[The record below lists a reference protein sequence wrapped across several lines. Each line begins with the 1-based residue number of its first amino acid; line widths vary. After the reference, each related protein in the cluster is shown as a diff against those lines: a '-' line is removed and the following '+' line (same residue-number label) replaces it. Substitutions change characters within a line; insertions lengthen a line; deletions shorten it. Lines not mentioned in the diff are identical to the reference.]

1 MLKVNVG
8 LIRKISRDYNSTG
21 FSLNLEG
28 EIAAPLDDPEQVI
41 ERIREYYDVAEAAL
55 QDQIDR
61 HQSESALA
69 GRDADES
76 GQGGAANG
84 PTIAKPARPQRPRD
98 GQPSDRQPAEP
109 ASDKQRQYLLAI
121 AKRQGLATEALDAR
135 IAAVLGHSV
144 GLSELS
150 KREAGQVIDNLTQ
163 GGAGE
168 ARPARR
174 S

>member
-8 LIRKISRDYNSTG
+8 LSRKISRDYNSTG

-41 ERIREYYDVAEAAL
+41 ERIREFYDVAEAAL
-55 QDQIDR
+55 QDQIAR

-69 GRDADES
+69 ARDAGES

-84 PTIAKPARPQRPRD
+84 PTTAKPTRPQRPRD

-150 KREAGQVIDNLTQ
+150 KREAGQVIDALTQ
-163 GGAGE
+163 AGAGE